1 MTEEI
6 QGQLTISNLAGSPD
20 PRALAAQALDSANWG
35 KVARFGDPDASLE
48 VLERWMMPLK
58 LQEPEGMVRDE
69 DAELGFRFNGRA
81 TSLLADALR
90 PIGMKINPALAP
102 QQVGG
107 WLAAMIAALSDM
119 PPRVSIK
126 AAQEAI
132 HVPMK
137 FLNEVETAIRSKAE
151 TVSARYALAK
161 SRLEKMKR
169 EMAAASNATPKL
181 EAPKE
186 LTPEDMKSMA
196 GNDMG
201 RMVLRLGLAAGHITQ
216 EQFDAAMAMSPAEE
230 RS

>member
-1 MTEEI
+1 MTEEN
-6 QGQLTISNLAGSPD
+6 QGQLTTSLLAGSPD
-20 PRALAAQALDSANWG
+20 PRALAAQAMDSANWG
-35 KVARFGDPDASLE
+35 KAARFGDPDASLE
-48 VLERWMMPLK
+48 VLERWMVPLK
-58 LQEPEGMVRDE
+58 LQEPHGMVGDE
-69 DAELGFRFNGRA
+69 NTPLGFRFEGKA

-90 PIGMKINPALAP
+90 PIGMKINPALSP

-151 TVSARYALAK
+151 NVSARYALAK
-161 SRLEKMKR
+161 TRLEKMKR
-169 EMAAASNATPKL
+169 EMAAAANPVPQI
-181 EAPKE
+181 EARKE
-186 LTPEDMKSMA
+186 LTAADMKEMA

-201 RMVLRLGLAAGHITQ
+201 RMVLRLGLAAGHVTQ
-216 EQFDAAMAMSPAEE
+216 EQFDEAMS
-230 RS
+230 S

>member
-1 MTEEI
+1 MTDET
-6 QGQLTISNLAGSPD
+6 QRQLTTSNLAGSPD
-20 PRALAAQALDSANWG
+20 PRALAAQALDSVNWG
-35 KVARFGDPDASLE
+35 KVERFGDPDASLQ
-48 VLERWMMPLK
+48 VLDRWMTPLK
-58 LQEPEGMVRDE
+58 HQEPEGMVRDDE
-69 DAELGFRFNGRA
+69 TELGFRFDGRA

-90 PIGMKINPALAP
+90 PIGMKINPALSP

-151 TVSARYALAK
+151 NVSARYSLART
-161 SRLEKMKR
+161 RLEKMKR
-169 EMAAASNATPKL
+169 DMAAATSATPKL

-186 LTPEDMKSMA
+186 LTPEDMKAMA

-216 EQFDAAMAMSPAEE
+216 EQFDAAMELSPAGD